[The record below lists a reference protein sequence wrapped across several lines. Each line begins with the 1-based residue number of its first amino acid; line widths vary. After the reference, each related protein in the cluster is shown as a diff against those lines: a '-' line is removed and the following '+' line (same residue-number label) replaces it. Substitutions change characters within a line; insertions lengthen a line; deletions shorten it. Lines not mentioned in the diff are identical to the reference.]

1 MKPSP
6 QSSHVPSKIGDDDHS
21 FIHRLKNPSL
31 YSVRKRVFKVKGTF
45 PSKITWSGTIEKFP
59 AYKDA
64 IEGFYAQEHVSY
76 LFNDEFQDLYMKYG
90 DNVMHHFIDPEYE
103 DLTIQSIKETSQHL
117 YGTLQMSCRTSNTA
131 KRFLRSN
138 KPKRDGIRAWIQLCN
153 NQDNDGNVDVKKQ
166 RYEAQTRKPY
176 SKGHKGGLIAYL
188 DEVAEGFAGLEEHGC
203 VYTEEQKMTTL
214 LSNLHLEPNDAYLLT
229 YCRDTFTN
237 FEACYQY

>member
-1 MKPSP
+1 ME
-6 QSSHVPSKIGDDDHS
+6 
-21 FIHRLKNPSL
+21 
-31 YSVRKRVFKVKGTF
+31 
-45 PSKITWSGTIEKFP
+45 TISC
-59 AYKDA
+59 
-64 IEGFYAQEHVSY
+64 IIV
-76 LFNDEFQDLYMKYG
+76 
-90 DNVMHHFIDPEYE
+90 IDPEYE

-188 DEVAEGFAGLEEHGC
+188 DEVAEGFAGLERTWMC
-203 VYTEEQKMTTL
+203 LY
-214 LSNLHLEPNDAYLLT
+214 
-229 YCRDTFTN
+229 
-237 FEACYQY
+237 